1 MSNNSVTEW
10 FAAQMVRIFLFVAL
24 LAAGPVMTTSGVL
37 FAASADQGT
46 VLITGANRGI
56 GLEFTR
62 QYAQKGW
69 KVIAT
74 CRNPGAATELQMIA
88 GEHPGVVIEQ
98 LDVTDHPRIDTLA
111 EKYRDTPIDVLLNN
125 AGISGR
131 HLDSQSAGRIDIDV
145 FNQVMAVNN
154 IGPLKMAEAFLDH
167 VAASREK
174 KIMTVSSSVGS
185 ISKPFGGGYIYGPS
199 KAAVDIVMRS
209 MSRDRSVTDRGIIV
223 GLLSPGVVDTDF
235 MKGVP
240 MPKISPQESV
250 AGMIAIIDGFT
261 VETAG
266 TLRRYNG
273 EVVGW

>member
-1 MSNNSVTEW
+1 MTNKYANEW
-10 FAAQMVRIFLFVAL
+10 PASRMLRAFAVAIALNAAIFAATAGSAH
-24 LAAGPVMTTSGVL
+24 AAVS
-37 FAASADQGT
+37 DHGT

-56 GLEFTR
+56 GLEFAR

-69 KVIAT
+69 RVIAT
-74 CRNPGAATELQMIA
+74 CRNPQNATELQTIA
-88 GEHPGVVIEQ
+88 GEHPEVIIEQ
-98 LDVTDHPRIDTLA
+98 LDVTDHSRIDTLA
-111 EKYRDTPIDVLLNN
+111 EKYRDTPIDILLNN

-131 HLDSQSAGRIDIDV
+131 FLDSKSTGRIDTDV

-154 IGPLKMAEAFLDH
+154 IGPLKLAEAFLDH
-167 VAASREK
+167 VAASRQK

-199 KAAVDIVMRS
+199 KAAIDIVMHS
-209 MSRDRSVTDRGIIV
+209 MAKDRAVTDRGIIV

-250 AGMIAIIDGFT
+250 AGMITIIDGFT
-261 VETAG
+261 LETSGAFH
-266 TLRRYNG
+266 RYNG
-273 EVVGW
+273 ETVGW